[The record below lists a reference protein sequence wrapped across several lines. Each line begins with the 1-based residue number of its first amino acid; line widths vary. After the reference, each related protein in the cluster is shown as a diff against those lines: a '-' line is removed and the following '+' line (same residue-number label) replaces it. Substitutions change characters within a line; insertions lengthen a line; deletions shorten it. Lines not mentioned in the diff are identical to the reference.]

1 MKRTAHFLQYK
12 EWLPS
17 FYGEIVIFFGG
28 RYTADELWGV
38 WNEVDTLINGE
49 VEEIDY
55 DSLTDEQREIAED
68 CANFIFERMT
78 EREKERDILA
88 KYETDLFG

>member
-1 MKRTAHFLQYK
+1 MKRTAHFLQHR
-12 EWLPS
+12 EWLPN
-17 FYGEIVIFFGG
+17 FYHELVTFFGG
-28 RYTADELWGV
+28 RYTTDQLFEV
-38 WNEVDTLINGE
+38 WNEADTFINGE

-68 CANFIFERMT
+68 CANFINERMA
-78 EREKERDILA
+78 ERQNERDILA